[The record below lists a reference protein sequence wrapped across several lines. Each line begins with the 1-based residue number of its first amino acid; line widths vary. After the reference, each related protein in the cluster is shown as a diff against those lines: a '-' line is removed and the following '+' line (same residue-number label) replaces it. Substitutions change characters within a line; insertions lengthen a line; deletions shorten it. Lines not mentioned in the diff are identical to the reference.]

1 MHRSS
6 WLTAALALG
15 VPVRALLRF
24 GCSQLTIQRLDPLVN
39 PGMAPSSHLHQIIGG
54 NAFNVTMDPTVDI
67 GNKATCTSCQFTED
81 LSNYWTATL
90 FFRARNGS
98 YKLVPQKAQ
107 AGMEGTNGGMVV
119 YYMSDA
125 LFDTAQRSKVTA
137 FKPGFR
143 MLVGDAAATTREQAK
158 RYRQLTYTCM
168 LNEGTRNRETF
179 DFPKEPCPHG
189 IMVNTYYPTCWDGK
203 NLDSPNHMDHVAY
216 PAHGTFESGGP
227 CPDTHPVKVPQ
238 ILLETV
244 WDTKQFN
251 NKADWPADGS
261 QPFMWSNGES
271 TGWGNHGDYVF
282 GWKGDALQRAMDKH
296 AYVTGHG
303 LKTQSIAQQNKCT
316 VQDFVKEPLS
326 GWLQS
331 LPGGNSAAP
340 MK

>member
-1 MHRSS
+1 
-6 WLTAALALG
+6 
-15 VPVRALLRF
+15 
-24 GCSQLTIQRLDPLVN
+24 
-39 PGMAPSSHLHQIIGG
+39 
-54 NAFNVTMDPTVDI
+54 MDPSIDI
-67 GNKATCTSCQFTED
+67 GNTATCTTCQMTED

-98 YKLVPQKAQ
+98 YKLVPQKPQ
-107 AGMEGTNGGMVV
+107 AGMEGSNGGMVV

-125 LFDTAQRSKVTA
+125 LFDQAQRSKVTA

-143 MLVGDAAATTREQAK
+143 MLVGDASATTREQAK
-158 RYRQLTYTCM
+158 RHRQLTYTCM
-168 LNEGTRNRETF
+168 QNEGTRNRETF
-179 DFPKEPCPHG
+179 EFPKQACPHG

-203 NLDSPNHMDHVAY
+203 NLDSPNHQDHVSY
-216 PAHGTFESGGP
+216 PESGTFESGGP
-227 CPDTHPVKVPQ
+227 CPATHPVKVPQ

-251 NKADWPADGS
+251 NKADWPSEEGK
-261 QPFMWSNGES
+261 QPFVWSNGEGS
-271 TGWGNHGDYVF
+271 GWGNHGDYVF

-326 GWLQS
+326 GCKSFPFLSYFPWVFVAFFPICIHLAS
-331 LPGGNSAAP
+331 FSPGEHRWFVLVCLLPFFFPLSVLGRP
-340 MK
+340 PP